1 MNTIFAKLLYEMEKK
16 HDTVIATIISD
27 QGSTPR
33 GAGSQMLVGQSGRLV
48 GTIGGILASAKMT
61 NYRIEQ
67 LEKKVEKHNNV
78 VERTYKLEGRVNE
91 VEHEVKDLK
100 EYHKP

>member
-1 MNTIFAKLLYEMEKK
+1 MSDAVLVAL
-16 HDTVIATIISD
+16 IS
-27 QGSTPR
+27 GVFT
-33 GAGSQMLVGQSGRLV
+33 LV

-78 VERTYKLEGRVNE
+78 VERTFKLEGRMNE
-91 VEHEVKDLK
+91 AEHDLKDLK
-100 EYHKP
+100 KYHQPH

>member
-1 MNTIFAKLLYEMEKK
+1 MS
-16 HDTVIATIISD
+16 DTVIVALIS
-27 QGSTPR
+27 
-33 GAGSQMLVGQSGRLV
+33 GAFTLV
-48 GTIGGILASAKMT
+48 GTILGVVASAKMT

-78 VERTYKLEGRVNE
+78 VERTFKLEGSVQE
-91 VEHEVKDLK
+91 LEHEVRDLK